1 MFHKK
6 IFFIILFFFVGI
18 NSEIT
23 IYATDEIIAGCEDG
37 YYFIEFKVEYSSP
50 FDNYY
55 SFVLYLENPF
65 EIKFK
70 CFIEYKNSSII
81 CIGNLNS
88 NDFDFEL
95 GEFIE
100 FPITFP
106 EVQGIKWDYDS
117 FAKNIY
123 AKGWIVEEDCL
134 IKENDNFTIN
144 DWGLIFNI
152 TDIFDNN
159 CVNKVNTIEYNY
171 NFKIKGNFITNNLL
185 SENEEEIEF
194 LQDIWI
200 PISIK
205 ENKFRYRK
213 VEDISFAFCPI
224 EVKLSKSNINNQFEF
239 DCNIPIPEGRL
250 LKGIIQIESF
260 YDYFYIKSKDEIF
273 FENIFFNIN
282 RTIEVHYYPEN
293 INTTLASDDSDLNN
307 EINTNNTN
315 TIIKQEETKIIS
327 VNYFILGEKNLIYCP
342 DKPIF
347 AIANS
352 DRDIRLYSTDFKNY
366 TFTLHGT
373 LSILKYNSD
382 LNNEIIFSLILID
395 KLAENEDNQKAV
407 ANCTIQIKD
416 NFYRKITAFCKAN
429 KISEESMNSND
440 TDILLN
446 WNWET
451 NKLHNNLII
460 KWPDEN
466 KKIKHMYSYT
476 INGFSLVSQN
486 YGCYNFNF
494 YFYIYIYNLN
504 FEPDIEFE
512 IQMKNPIEPKAICK
526 IYESSILK
534 CYLPLHQKRLEK
546 DTKIDMMTNYTYE
559 SIDDHG
565 NKVVF
570 VVDDYDSDYEDFHL
584 TLKTPCGNYFL
595 VGLLKD
601 AGINYIKIAIIV
613 LGIICFI
620 IMVIICFI
628 CFIIYKIKSRNI
640 RGKYIRYVEER
651 SNNINNNNNIVVGSN
666 DGKQG

>member
-6 IFFIILFFFVGI
+6 IFFIILFFFVQI

-23 IYATDEIIAGCEDG
+23 IYATDQIIAGCEEG
-37 YYFIEFKVEYSSP
+37 YYFIEFKVEYSAP
-50 FDNYY
+50 FDNYF

-70 CFIEYKNSSII
+70 CFIEYTNSSIT

-100 FPITFP
+100 FPISFP
-106 EVQGIKWDYDS
+106 EVQGIRWDYDS

-123 AKGWIVEEDCL
+123 AKGWIVENDCL
-134 IKENDNFTIN
+134 IKETNNFTLN

-171 NFKIKGNFITNNLL
+171 NFKIKGNFISDNIL
-185 SENEEEIEF
+185 SENDEEIEF
-194 LQDIWI
+194 LQDIWV

-205 ENKFRYRK
+205 ENKFKYRK
-213 VEDISFAFCPI
+213 IEDISFAFCPVN
-224 EVKLSKSNINNQFEF
+224 VKLSKSNINNQFEF

-250 LKGIIQIESF
+250 LRGIIRIQSF
-260 YDYFYIKSKDEIF
+260 YDYFYIKSSDEIF
-273 FENIFFNIN
+273 FENIYFYIN
-282 RTIEVHYYPEN
+282 RTLEYIYSSEN
-293 INTTLASDDSDLNN
+293 TNTTLPSNDSDL
-307 EINTNNTN
+307 NTNNTN
-315 TIIKQEETKIIS
+315 PIIKETETKIIS
-327 VNYFILGEKNLIYCP
+327 VNYFLLGDNRLIYCP
-342 DKPIF
+342 EKPIF
-347 AIANS
+347 RISNS
-352 DRDIRLYSTDFKNY
+352 NSDIRLFSSDFKNY
-366 TFTLHGT
+366 SFVLHGL
-373 LSILKYNSD
+373 LSIPKDNSD
-382 LNNEIIFSLILID
+382 LNNELVFSLQLID
-395 KLAENEDNQKAV
+395 KLAENEDNQKAE
-407 ANCTIQIKD
+407 ANCSIQI
-416 NFYRKITAFCKAN
+416 NNNLYRKLTAFCTAN

-440 TDILLN
+440 TDIILN
-446 WNWET
+446 WNWDA

-476 INGFSLVSQN
+476 INGFSLVNQN
-486 YGCYNFNF
+486 YGCFKFNF

-546 DTKIDMMTNYTYE
+546 DTQIDMMINYTYE
-559 SIDDHG
+559 SIDEHG
-565 NKVVF
+565 NRVLF
-570 VVDDYDSDYEDFHL
+570 VVDDYDADYEDFHL
-584 TLKTPCGNYFL
+584 TMKAPCGNYFL

-601 AGINYIKIAIIV
+601 AGVNYIKIAIIV
-613 LGIICFI
+613 LAIICFI

-628 CFIIYKIKSRNI
+628 CFIIYKIKSRNM
-640 RGKYIRYVEER
+640 RGKYMRYVEEG
-651 SNNINNNNNIVVGSN
+651 SNNANNNNNIVMN
-666 DGKQG
+666 NNEGKQS